1 MDLYERDAYRK
12 RIKENLAPKVILRST
27 QGEWKHNRYDFASR
41 RHAAKVFGRMLA
53 RVDRTNPAHLAAF
66 AVHVEQANGVLSTTR
81 DMWRYDMQIMLTKFA
96 PDMGEMLR
104 RERYKFAQNEWD
116 VVPWANQSWWEMSPF
131 KYLHGLHMS
140 KETPGNV
147 AFAENPTK
155 RGQERYTSMKAGRYL
170 TRFFGGTL
178 SDGDIK
184 MWAEKCAASVVP
196 LTLEFIG
203 SNDPTGW
210 MEVYHDGPDSCM
222 SGESSECVAV
232 YAHDKSVLRLAY
244 VTKGNDI
251 VGRCIVREDTTPK
264 QYIRVYPNT
273 DSTENQKVSTGLTSL
288 LQDAGYVPGSL
299 HGVLLKAT
307 RTGSYDENYMMP
319 YLDYGN
325 SSRGCMCV
333 TLTDDEKYFRVTRD
347 GIDAQS
353 TSGYINVT
361 PQVTCEDCDDSMN
374 EDETNHVEYNDRTV
388 CESCLC
394 NNYNHAYGRRGNQ
407 MWASTDD
414 CVENQSDG
422 EYYIE
427 MYANDNDVYQC
438 DVSGNWYSSGDMVN
452 TSRGMVHTDDAI
464 ALDAEDPDG
473 NDYAARKRDTVETH
487 DGRTIHRDSA
497 EDRDGKQCHVDDE
510 QDETETQGEEE

>member
-1 MDLYERDAYRK
+1 MESYERDAYRK
-12 RIKENLAPKVILRST
+12 RLKENLAPKVILRST
-27 QGEWKHNRYDFASR
+27 QGMWKHNIPIYWFAERRAASR
-41 RHAAKVFGRMLA
+41 RFGKALA
-53 RVDRTNPAHLAAF
+53 RVDRTI
-66 AVHVEQANGVLSTTR
+66 VEVLTRFFMGVLQTDTR
-81 DMWRYDMQIMLTKFA
+81 GMWDYDIVNMLTKFA

-104 RERYKFAQNEWD
+104 RERYKLNQNEWD
-116 VVPWANQSWWEMSPF
+116 VVPWAGMVWWDTSPY
-131 KYLHGLHMS
+131 KYLHGVHMS
-140 KETPGNV
+140 KETPGNI
-147 AFAENPTK
+147 AYAESQTK
-155 RGQERYTSMKAGRYL
+155 REAGRYTSTKAGRYL
-170 TRFFGGTL
+170 TRFFGDKL
-178 SDGDIK
+178 DEKQIK

-244 VTKGNDI
+244 VTRGNDT

-288 LQDAGYVPGSL
+288 LQDAGYVPGNL

-307 RTGSYDENYMMP
+307 RTGSYDDNYMMP

-325 SSRGCMCV
+325 TSRGCMCV
-333 TLTDDEKYFRVTRD
+333 TLTDDEQYFRVTRD

-353 TSGYINVT
+353 TSGYINVI

-394 NNYNHAYGRRGNQ
+394 NNYVHAYGRRGNQ
-407 MWASTDD
+407 MWASNED
-414 CVENQSDG
+414 CVENESDG
-422 EYYIE
+422 EQYIE
-427 MYANDNDVYQC
+427 QYANENDVYQC
-438 DVSGNWYSSGDMVN
+438 DVSGNWYHSRDMVS
-452 TSRGMVHTDDAI
+452 TSRGMVCTDDAI
-464 ALDAEDPDG
+464 ALDKEDPDG

-510 QDETETQGEEE
+510 QDETETQGEEA

>member
-1 MDLYERDAYRK
+1 
-12 RIKENLAPKVILRST
+12 
-27 QGEWKHNRYDFASR
+27 
-41 RHAAKVFGRMLA
+41 
-53 RVDRTNPAHLAAF
+53 
-66 AVHVEQANGVLSTTR
+66 
-81 DMWRYDMQIMLTKFA
+81 
-96 PDMGEMLR
+96 
-104 RERYKFAQNEWD
+104 
-116 VVPWANQSWWEMSPF
+116 
-131 KYLHGLHMS
+131 
-140 KETPGNV
+140 
-147 AFAENPTK
+147 
-155 RGQERYTSMKAGRYL
+155 
-170 TRFFGGTL
+170 
-178 SDGDIK
+178 
-184 MWAEKCAASVVP
+184 
-196 LTLEFIG
+196 
-203 SNDPTGW
+203 
-210 MEVYHDGPDSCM
+210 
-222 SGESSECVAV
+222 V

-244 VTKGNDI
+244 VTRGNDT
-251 VGRCIVREDTTPK
+251 VGRCIVREDK
-264 QYIRVYPNT
+264 KEYIRVYPNT
-273 DSTENQKVSTGLTSL
+273 DSGENQRVNTGLTSL
-288 LQDAGYVPGSL
+288 LKEAGYVPGSL

-333 TLTDDEKYFRVTRD
+333 TLTDDEQYFRVTRD

-374 EDETNHVEYNDRTV
+374 EDESNHVEYNDRTV

-394 NNYNHAYGRRGNQ
+394 NNYSHAYGRRGNQ

-427 MYANDNDVYQC
+427 EYANANDVYQC

-452 TSRGMVHTDDAI
+452 TSRGMVHTDDAT
-464 ALDAEDPDG
+464 ALDKEDPDG
-473 NDYAARKRDTVETH
+473 NDYAARKRDTVKTH
-487 DGRTIHRDSA
+487 DGRTIHMDSA